1 MATIYK
7 KVGNILEITKTSDSE
22 IFTISRKEIISKIAE
37 AQTKIDHLN
46 INVIEAKNEKTEW
59 NDMLKEIDKA

>member
-37 AQTKIDHLN
+37 AQTKIDHL
-46 INVIEAKNEKTEW
+46 K
-59 NDMLKEIDKA
+59 